1 MFVIISQRISITFL
15 LLWYLRTNY
24 GEQANAGLPFT
35 WNFQA
40 AGSSIDAGNTECS
53 PVTAGRTIVSY
64 ERQNVSQLL
73 KQH

>member
-40 AGSSIDAGNTECS
+40 AGSSIDAGNTECWKFTRES
-53 PVTAGRTIVSY
+53 RLNHC
-64 ERQNVSQLL
+64 EL
-73 KQH
+73 